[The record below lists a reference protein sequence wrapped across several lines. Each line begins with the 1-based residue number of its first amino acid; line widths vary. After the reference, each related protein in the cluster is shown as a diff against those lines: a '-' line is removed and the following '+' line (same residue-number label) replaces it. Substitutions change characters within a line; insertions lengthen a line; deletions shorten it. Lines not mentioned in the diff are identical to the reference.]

1 MSDLPEDLCIV
12 IDAWARLPK
21 VVQAGIVAMVKAA
34 QPQ

>member
-1 MSDLPEDLCIV
+1 MSDLPEDLYTV

-21 VVQAGIVAMVKAA
+21 AVQAGIVAIVKAA